1 MGGAPVAYANTRLGS
16 QGDPVLHQAGKSYVP
31 NNRFGV
37 RLRQLERVVVRRL
50 GGRSERDV
58 ETDFVKRHIPGRG
71 LKLLDI
77 GGVGSSLAWDLAHEG
92 NAVTVC
98 DVLPYP
104 GKHQNLSLAQ
114 GDFLKW
120 DFGRA
125 VFNAVIL
132 LSTIEH
138 VGFGHYGD
146 PVVEDGD
153 RVAMRKVRQ
162 LLKPRGQVIL
172 TTPFTGQTRVI
183 EGFER
188 WYDMSRL
195 VDLLGGFRLLVSEFW
210 VPKFWFL
217 GRCVKWARAGAEEA
231 ANTEA
236 LYHYHATA
244 CVVAE
249 KADDDGWP

>member
-1 MGGAPVAYANTRLGS
+1 M
-16 QGDPVLHQAGKSYVP
+16 
-31 NNRFGV
+31 
-37 RLRQLERVVVRRL
+37 RLRQLERAVVRRL

-58 ETDFVKRHIPGRG
+58 ETDFVKQHIPGFG
-71 LKLLDI
+71 LKVIDI
-77 GGVGSSLAWDLAHEG
+77 GGVGSSLARDLAREG
-92 NAVTVC
+92 HAVTVC

-104 GKHQNLSLAQ
+104 GKHQNLALAQ

-120 DFGRA
+120 DCGSAAFD
-125 VFNAVIL
+125 VVVL

-146 PVVEDGD
+146 PVVRDGD
-153 RVAMRKVRQ
+153 KLAMRKVRQ
-162 LLKPRGQVIL
+162 VLKPRGRVIL

-183 EGFER
+183 EEFER
-188 WYDMSRL
+188 WYDRQRL
-195 VDLLGGFRLLVSEFW
+195 ADLLDGFRLLVSEFW
-210 VPKFWFL
+210 VPKLWFL
-217 GRCVKWARAGAEEA
+217 GRCLRWAPASAEEA

-249 KADDDGWP
+249 KPDGDEGWG